1 MANEFIANK
10 KILVVEAIE
19 DDTFLR
25 GVMDEK
31 LKLEGYSVLQARDG
45 EEGLE
50 IALAKKPDLVILDIV
65 MPKMDGLTVM
75 EKLRAQGEWGKNL
88 PIVLFTNLNADDEKI
103 IKAIENNQPTYYLVK
118 SNNTIN
124 DLIEKIKERLSK

>member
-1 MANEFIANK
+1 MANEFVANK
-10 KILVVEAIE
+10 KVLVIEAIE
-19 DDTFLR
+19 DDAFLR
-25 GVMDEK
+25 NVINEK
-31 LKLEGYSVLQARDG
+31 LKKEGFDVLEARDG

-50 IALAKKPDLVILDIV
+50 TALSKRPDLIILDIV
-65 MPKMDGLTVM
+65 MPKMDGLMVM
-75 EKLRAQGEWGKNL
+75 EKLRAQGDWGKNL

-118 SNNTIN
+118 SNNTID

>member
-1 MANEFIANK
+1 MVNEFIANK
-10 KILVVEAIE
+10 KILVIEAIE

-50 IALAKKPDLVILDIV
+50 IALAKKPDLVVLDIV

>member
-10 KILVVEAIE
+10 KILVIEAIE

-50 IALAKKPDLVILDIV
+50 IALAKKPDLVVLDIV